1 MRLNPFVRRKMLLL
15 SLLCFLLFPC
25 AARAAEDAEYVNPDT
40 GYAVYIDDSLELI
53 DKEAVREAMIP
64 VTDFG
69 GVAFVSA
76 SPSGTS
82 DVYAEQRYREYFGTA
97 SGTLFLID
105 MKNRYLWIFSDG
117 AVYDVITRGYAD
129 TITDNVYRE
138 ASKGNY
144 TECAVSAYAQ
154 IVTLLEDGRISQPM
168 KHISNALLALLTGC
182 ILNFL
187 LMVKVSKKEKPT
199 AEDLA
204 RAGGWSAAFFGA
216 KKILRSET
224 KEYVPRSEGGGSSGG
239 GSSFSGGGRSSGGGW
254 SGGGGSS
261 GGSSSGGGGG
271 HRF

>member
-1 MRLNPFVRRKMLLL
+1 MLLL
-15 SLLCFLLFPC
+15 SVLCLLLFPC
-25 AARAAEDAEYVNPDT
+25 AARAAEDAAYVNPDT

-76 SPSGTS
+76 APSETS
-82 DVYAEQRYREYFGTA
+82 DVYAEQRYREYFGTS

-129 TITDNVYRE
+129 TITDNVYAE

-144 TECAVSAYAQ
+144 TECAVSAYEQ
-154 IVTLLEDGRISQPM
+154 IVTLLRDGRIAQPM
-168 KHISNALLALLTGC
+168 KHISNALLALLTGLC
-182 ILNFL
+182 LNYY
-187 LMVKVSKKEKPT
+187 LMAKVSKKEKPT

-204 RAGGWSAAFFGA
+204 RAGGWSIAFFHTE
-216 KKILRSET
+216 KTLRSER
-224 KEYVPRSEGGGSSGG
+224 KVYAPRSEGGGSSGG
-239 GSSFSGGGRSSGGGW
+239 GSSFSGGGRSSGGGGGW